1 MSGRDIAQYLNELS
15 EKMDRYEQHRIEL
28 KKDVRAVSDFQ
39 KELVTLLAGSELNGK
54 RGFLNLID
62 EVDRR
67 TRILET
73 ENKLLQKEFDILHS
87 SSKFWGKTAAGLLV
101 ACVLVIIN
109 AIKDKI

>member
-73 ENKLLQKEFDILHS
+73 ENKLLQKDIDT
-87 SSKFWGKTAAGLLV
+87 SKFWGKTAAGLLV